1 MYFGDHEL
9 IETGTRDCEIRDC
22 EIRDWENIS
31 AVVFSFIN
39 AELIISRK

>member
-9 IETGTRDCEIRDC
+9 IETGTRDCEIRD
-22 EIRDWENIS
+22 WQNIC

-39 AELIISRK
+39 AELIILRK

>member
-9 IETGTRDCEIRDC
+9 IETGTRHC
-22 EIRDWENIS
+22 EIRDWENIR